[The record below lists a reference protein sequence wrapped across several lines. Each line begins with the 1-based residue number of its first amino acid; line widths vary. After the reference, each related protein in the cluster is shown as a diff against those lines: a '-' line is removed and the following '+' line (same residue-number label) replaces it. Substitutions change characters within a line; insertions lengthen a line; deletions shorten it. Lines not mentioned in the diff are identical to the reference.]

1 MQKRF
6 SILVVLLAFV
16 STAITAQNRSI
27 EFDHSAFKDILAKAK
42 KENKMIYI
50 DCYTAWCGP
59 CKWMAKNV
67 FTNDTVADFYNKN
80 FINTKIDMEK
90 GEGIELAKK
99 YQIRAY
105 PTMLFLNS
113 DGVQLHRTCGSTSVK
128 NFISIG
134 GNALSPNT
142 QLATYAAN
150 FNNGNVS
157 SAAAATYF
165 SMLENAC
172 QSFNPE
178 LEKYFSAQKESE
190 LVSANNWKLFYN
202 YVNYDSL
209 KWFRYFEANKSS
221 FSKLYTNDSVDY
233 KINQVYS
240 GSLYFTSKN
249 KDKKEYEATKARFR
263 KLETKDGEKTLQ
275 YADMN
280 LYEREQDWANYAKA
294 ACEYIPKYAEKNV
307 YELNRAAWSFYEHID
322 DKTILAKAE
331 AWAKQAAEIDDSYA
345 INDTYAAVLYKTGKK
360 EEAKATAQKAI
371 DLAKKTG
378 EDSKETEALLKK
390 IIAMK

>member
-1 MQKRF
+1 M
-6 SILVVLLAFV
+6 
-16 STAITAQNRSI
+16 
-27 EFDHSAFKDILAKAK
+27 
-42 KENKMIYI
+42 
-50 DCYTAWCGP
+50 
-59 CKWMAKNV
+59 
-67 FTNDTVADFYNKN
+67 
-80 FINTKIDMEK
+80 
-90 GEGIELAKK
+90 
-99 YQIRAY
+99 
-105 PTMLFLNS
+105 
-113 DGVQLHRTCGSTSVK
+113 
-128 NFISIG
+128 
-134 GNALSPNT
+134 
-142 QLATYAAN
+142 
-150 FNNGNVS
+150 
-157 SAAAATYF
+157 
-165 SMLENAC
+165 
-172 QSFNPE
+172 
-178 LEKYFSAQKESE
+178 
-190 LVSANNWKLFYN
+190 
-202 YVNYDSL
+202 
-209 KWFRYFEANKSS
+209 
-221 FSKLYTNDSVDY
+221 
-233 KINQVYS
+233 YS